1 MPNHG
6 NVVEVNPLTDPR
18 WEALVSAHP
27 DGLIYHHP
35 SWLHTLALEQ
45 DQEPIGLAYEA
56 ENRELCGL
64 LPLFSTRGL
73 PFQRSAA
80 RTGQRLSS
88 LPRTPLAGPLAYDPG
103 VTRALIDAAI
113 ERVRAIPGSRLEIK
127 TESPDLAQ
135 LAGNLTT
142 VSWRPNYVLDLPKDP
157 GHLRFG
163 DARNH
168 SRVRW
173 AVNHAR
179 KAGVKI
185 REAENHADLRVW
197 YRLYL
202 ETMRTHCL
210 PPRSFRFFRNLWD
223 VMHPRNLM
231 RLVLAEQYEGGQPRI
246 LAGSILLRYG
256 NTVFYAFNGR
266 RRQDLS
272 LHPNDL
278 IQWHAIHD
286 ACEDRFQRYDFG
298 EVPMGNEGL
307 DQFKR
312 KWGAATTQLYRYY
325 YPAPR
330 DAVDGSIEP
339 DSLVRR
345 LASRCWQL
353 LPLPVTGAVGGLIYG
368 YL

>member
-1 MPNHG
+1 
-6 NVVEVNPLTDPR
+6 
-18 WEALVSAHP
+18 
-27 DGLIYHHP
+27 
-35 SWLHTLALEQ
+35 
-45 DQEPIGLAYEA
+45 
-56 ENRELCGL
+56 
-64 LPLFSTRGL
+64 
-73 PFQRSAA
+73 
-80 RTGQRLSS
+80 
-88 LPRTPLAGPLAYDPG
+88 
-103 VTRALIDAAI
+103 
-113 ERVRAIPGSRLEIK
+113 
-127 TESPDLAQ
+127 
-135 LAGNLTT
+135 
-142 VSWRPNYVLDLPKDP
+142 
-157 GHLRFG
+157 
-163 DARNH
+163 
-168 SRVRW
+168 
-173 AVNHAR
+173 
-179 KAGVKI
+179 
-185 REAENHADLRVW
+185 
-197 YRLYL
+197 
-202 ETMRTHCL
+202 
-210 PPRSFRFFRNLWD
+210 
-223 VMHPRNLM
+223 M